1 MSAPPHFTH
10 LSGDRIQWEV
20 AELELIFGEIEYV
33 FQSTPNNNRYDSIT
47 LNWVLEQ
54 MQTSDL
60 VPLPTGMA
68 KRITEILCAHG
79 FCNRS
84 EAHIIELVEA
94 LIDNFGNG
102 LKGYERALSRVFE
115 KEPISYISD
124 IITPH
129 SMDVNIATP
138 PYADT
143 E

>member
-20 AELELIFGEIEYV
+20 AELELIFGEIEYA
-33 FQSTPNNNRYDSIT
+33 FQSTPNNRYDSIT

-54 MQTSDL
+54 MQNNDL
-60 VPLPTGMA
+60 APLPTGMA

-79 FCNRS
+79 FYNRS

-102 LKGYERALSRVFE
+102 LKGYEKALSRVFE

-129 SMDVNIATP
+129 ATDVNMATP